1 MNSHWARVIGYVLLV
16 VLSFVALARE
26 RRRASEV
33 DGVWAPFWLWT
44 AGFLAVMALGRAGD
58 IGSLLGDLG
67 RGRAV
72 DSGWYESRRPLQAA
86 VVAALGAGWFVVV
99 SVACWRTPE
108 RRRRYLPMGIM
119 VVTLAAYAAVRVV
132 SLHQVDG
139 LLHRRELAGIRV
151 GTVIESTLLV
161 ITALVTLW
169 VPPDRHARLERAAG
183 AGPADGS
190 GRVDEPAGARG

>member
-16 VLSFVALARE
+16 VLSFVALGRE

-33 DGVWAPFWLWT
+33 DGVWPPFWMWT

-72 DSGWYESRRPLQAA
+72 DSGWYESRRPLQAV
-86 VVAALGAGWFVVV
+86 VVAALGVGWLVIV

-119 VVTLAAYAAVRVV
+119 VITLAAYAAIRVV

-139 LLHRRELAGIRV
+139 LLHRRDIAGVRV
-151 GTVIESTLLV
+151 GTVTESVLLIV
-161 ITALVTLW
+161 TALVTLW
-169 VPPDRHARLERAAG
+169 VPPDRLVADERVGVSA
-183 AGPADGS
+183 S
-190 GRVDEPAGARG
+190 ARG

>member
-1 MNSHWARVIGYVLLV
+1 MNSHWARVIGYALLV
-16 VLSFVALARE
+16 ALSFVALARE

-33 DGVWAPFWLWT
+33 DGVWPPFWLWT
-44 AGFLAVMALGRAGD
+44 AGFLAVMAVGRAGD

-86 VVAALGAGWFVVV
+86 VVAALGVGWFVVV

-119 VVTLAAYAAVRVV
+119 VVTLAAYAAIRVV

-139 LLHRRELAGIRV
+139 LLHRRELAGVRV
-151 GTVIESTLLV
+151 GTVIESTLLLV
-161 ITALVTLW
+161 TALVTLW
-169 VPPDRHARLERAAG
+169 VPPDRQVRIEGPGRAEPTDGADRDDLPAR
-183 AGPADGS
+183 
-190 GRVDEPAGARG
+190 ARR